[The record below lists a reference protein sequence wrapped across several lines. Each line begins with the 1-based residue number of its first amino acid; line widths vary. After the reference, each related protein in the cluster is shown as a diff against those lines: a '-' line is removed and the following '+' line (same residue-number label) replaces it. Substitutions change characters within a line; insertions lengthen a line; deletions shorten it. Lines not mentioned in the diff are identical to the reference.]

1 MENSTSLKAAGA
13 PIPRCLSL
21 KRHIVH
27 ERKQLSHE
35 TGWWKGGGWR
45 TPHDVSKQLVQLVIS
60 WFMNS
65 PGSEDGGK
73 LSAGVTIEI
82 GFL

>member
-1 MENSTSLKAAGA
+1 MENSTRLKAAGA
-13 PIPRCLSL
+13 PIPKCLSL
-21 KRHIVH
+21 KSHIVH

-35 TGWWKGGGWR
+35 TGWWIGGGWR
-45 TPHDVSKQLVQLVIS
+45 SKQLVIS